1 MDKNLRQE
9 LNLALTAKLST
20 KSGVQDLQ
28 RQRSKLCDQKYRHG
42 TSEWAKCMRWRPKGR

>member
-20 KSGVQDLQ
+20 KKGSKELQ
-28 RQRSKLCDQKYRHG
+28 KQRSALCDQKYRHG
-42 TSEWAKCMRWRPKGR
+42 TSEWAKCMSWRR